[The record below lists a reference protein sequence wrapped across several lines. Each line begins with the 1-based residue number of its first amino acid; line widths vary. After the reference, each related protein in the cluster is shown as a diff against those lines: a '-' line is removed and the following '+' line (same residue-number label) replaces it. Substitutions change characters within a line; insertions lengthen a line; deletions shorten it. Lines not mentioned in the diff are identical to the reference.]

1 MPGSGD
7 TVRSDPFIFVTRP
20 CSHDPALFPLRPVHC
35 PGPGPGR
42 HRPARCSTGGGTEA
56 GVTGGLRTG
65 GHRRG
70 ASGVLRHAVWSYAGR
85 DPGLQYVIPSV
96 MGFFKSI
103 ALSSGNSLQ
112 DTLRLLTLWF
122 KFGHRADVSV
132 ALSDGFS
139 SVSIDTWL
147 QVIPQ
152 LIARI
157 HAPSPNVH
165 RLIHQLLADIGKE
178 HPQALVYSLTVAS
191 KSPSVLRKNAALA
204 IMEKMRL
211 HSPVLVEQALL
222 VSQELIRVAILWHE
236 MWHEGLEEASRLYFG
251 DRNINGMLA
260 QLEPLHMM
268 LQRVSCWLCI
278 FVLRAVFIA
287 GLHESLY

>member
-1 MPGSGD
+1 MTPYLYATHLD
-7 TVRSDPFIFVTRP
+7 KEWYKAWHTWALANFEVITFYEKNL
-20 CSHDPALFPLRPVHC
+20 PANH
-35 PGPGPGR
+35 
-42 HRPARCSTGGGTEA
+42 S
-56 GVTGGLRTG
+56 
-65 GHRRG
+65 
-70 ASGVLRHAVWSYAGR
+70 GR
-85 DPGLQYVIPSV
+85 DPCLQYVIPSI

-103 ALSSGNSLQ
+103 ALSRGNSLQ

-122 KFGHRADVSV
+122 KYGYRADIC
-132 ALSDGFS
+132 ATLSDGFS
-139 SVSIDTWL
+139 TVSIDTWL

-157 HAPSPNVH
+157 HAPSPTVH
-165 RLIHQLLADIGKE
+165 RLIHQLLTDVGKE

-204 IMEKMRL
+204 IMDKMRI
-211 HSPVLVEQALL
+211 HSPLLVEQALL

-251 DRNINGMLA
+251 DRNIHGMLA

-268 LQRVSCWLCI
+268 LQRVSDCI
-278 FVLRAVFIA
+278 KL
-287 GLHESLY
+287 